1 MILVIRPTLEAHK
14 NKVHLN
20 IRPYKCDKCDKSF
33 TGKPFLDKHRRFH
46 NESDSSYHY
55 CDWTDCKFR
64 TKYMNNLKEHRLR
77 HERDR
82 QFRCAWPGCGQSFY
96 NNRDMTQHMKSHED
110 QRTYRCDWPGC
121 ESTFKR
127 HTYLSRHKR
136 LHMNSD
142 DAFPCVWPGCGKA
155 FNTKKKLANH
165 STLHKKQLEDN
176 VHQMVRQSAL
186 TAANNQQSAM
196 SPTSVSSVSP
206 MQLMSPL
213 IDPKQLSMQAM
224 GHHSMQAL
232 PGLHSASKHRSVIH
246 QNQNQMATNQNSQH
260 KQSQQ
265 QSQHQQQ
272 QQQMQH
278 QFQSANSRMPAQMG
292 MASPESVAKSIV
304 GRLPAAHTHQQQF
317 GRTVHSNQGG
327 DPSQP
332 TPTDLSQHRPT
343 AGQVYNAWSL
353 NNFYH

>member
-1 MILVIRPTLEAHK
+1 MSKLGPKKRYDKLYKCDFCEYTHRKPPNLEAHK

-20 IRPYKCDKCDKSF
+20 IRPYKCDKCEKSF

-136 LHMNSD
+136 LHINSD

-165 STLHKKQLEDN
+165 STLHKKQLEEN
-176 VHQMVRQSAL
+176 VQQMVRNIPNIPPQIMDPKMAKRSVIQSQPPNRPLQMSAPRMGPVPGINVPKMDNRLPAHTNQLQAMQASAQQFVRTAVQSAL
-186 TAANNQQSAM
+186 
-196 SPTSVSSVSP
+196 
-206 MQLMSPL
+206 
-213 IDPKQLSMQAM
+213 
-224 GHHSMQAL
+224 
-232 PGLHSASKHRSVIH
+232 
-246 QNQNQMATNQNSQH
+246 
-260 KQSQQ
+260 
-265 QSQHQQQ
+265 
-272 QQQMQH
+272 
-278 QFQSANSRMPAQMG
+278 
-292 MASPESVAKSIV
+292 
-304 GRLPAAHTHQQQF
+304 
-317 GRTVHSNQGG
+317 G
-327 DPSQP
+327 DPTP
-332 TPTDLSQHRPT
+332 TPTDLSQHRST
-343 AGQVYNAWSL
+343 GQVYNNWSL